1 MVELSN
7 VCSNWLFV
15 QAELLEQSSLIS
27 DLASK
32 LEIVTTDVH
41 GLGR

>member
-1 MVELSN
+1 MSELSN
-7 VCSNWLFV
+7 VCSNWPCV
-15 QAELLEQSSLIS
+15 QAELLEQSNLIS